1 MRPVPGKSL
10 CVASRM
16 RGKEK
21 GESKTV
27 GDKDEYQSILHKM
40 TTHEDGTIMN
50 DIDMNNDIIMN
61 NDTTTNNDTITGNDT
76 ITILQ
81 YNLGKNQSTTYSIL
95 NDPSSQKYTA
105 LLLQE
110 QYWSKFTESSLLHHS
125 WTLIEPTI
133 YRKQP
138 RSVIYINNNLIKTE
152 SFIPISIPFGDV
164 SAVELVTATNVRPM
178 LIINV
183 YNPEGNEL
191 IDDLKQYL
199 RNQLRTDKYDEIIV
213 GGDFNLHHPLWNP
226 TNYRRHDGKADELIE
241 IMAENGL
248 NLLLPADTI
257 TYPRAGTTIDLVW
270 GNEKVAQAVEKC

>member
-1 MRPVPGKSL
+1 
-10 CVASRM
+10 M

-27 GDKDEYQSILHKM
+27 EDKDEYQSILHKM

-81 YNLGKNQSTTYSIL
+81 YNLEKNQSTTYSIL

-125 WTLIEPTI
+125 
-133 YRKQP
+133 
-138 RSVIYINNNLIKTE
+138 
-152 SFIPISIPFGDV
+152 
-164 SAVELVTATNVRPM
+164 
-178 LIINV
+178 
-183 YNPEGNEL
+183 
-191 IDDLKQYL
+191 
-199 RNQLRTDKYDEIIV
+199 
-213 GGDFNLHHPLWNP
+213 
-226 TNYRRHDGKADELIE
+226 
-241 IMAENGL
+241 
-248 NLLLPADTI
+248 
-257 TYPRAGTTIDLVW
+257 
-270 GNEKVAQAVEKC
+270 